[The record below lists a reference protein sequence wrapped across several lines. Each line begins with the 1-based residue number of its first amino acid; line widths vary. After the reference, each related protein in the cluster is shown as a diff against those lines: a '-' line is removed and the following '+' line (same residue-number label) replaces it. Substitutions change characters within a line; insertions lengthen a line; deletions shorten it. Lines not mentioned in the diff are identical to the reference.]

1 MGIDCKYDGCRV
13 GALPL
18 HNDDVL
24 LDEMPALGILQVE
37 DECPLIMPA
46 NDIVLVDEVV
56 DYLELHNAKLLE
68 KLLTNE
74 ASMFYSKHIQII
86 ICKAS
91 CLKKMKKY
99 DC

>member
-37 DECPLIMPA
+37 DECPLIMPT

-68 KLLTNE
+68 NCSPMRLQCSTLNTFRLLY
-74 ASMFYSKHIQII
+74 ARRF
-86 ICKAS
+86 A
-91 CLKKMKKY
+91 
-99 DC
+99 